1 MTRKTIVISF
11 TPKRLKL
18 IESALKKSEGMF
30 PYQERK
36 QVRNARRQVWL
47 RLGRES
53 KTNLN
58 FGDPLVTPKI
68 SRF

>member
-11 TPKRLKL
+11 TPERLKL

-47 RLGRES
+47 RLGREM
-53 KTNLN
+53 KAGEGMGLKGTRIL
-58 FGDPLVTPKI
+58 
-68 SRF
+68 